1 MIYLKTYESIFDF
14 MKGKENP
21 NDKILDD
28 LVNVD
33 VNDIKIDQN
42 KNTCKITCLKDG
54 SKYEIIINDHSSEE
68 FGPST
73 SCKFFI
79 NDKKVKASSNKIFR
93 LYVDICKKVDDFKKT
108 IKKYN
113 L

>member
-1 MIYLKTYESIFDF
+1 MRYLKTYESIFDF
-14 MKGKENP
+14 LKREENP

-28 LVNVD
+28 LINVD
-33 VNDIKIDQN
+33 IYNIEITQN
-42 KNTCKITCLKDG
+42 KNTCRITCLKDG

-73 SCKFFI
+73 NCKFFI
-79 NDKKVKASSNKIFR
+79 NDKKVKASSSKIFR
-93 LYVDICKKVDDFKKT
+93 LYVDLCKKVDDFKKT